1 MLEKLSSPIEVEI
14 RWSSG
19 VLDLGAVQRA
29 DVRVLDGCGFYV
41 LLAGRVRDRGAKLA
55 EVEILTIAPA
65 IEFDLCTAILHAAL
79 DARVV
84 ERQNDLECRVGVMIG
99 ELVRGPAFID
109 AATLHRETAHCL
121 SQAHP
126 SCWTDEDDEHAAL
139 IAWLS
144 VTNSG
149 DHRPLRRSCD
159 RIINT
164 GASR

>member
-19 VLDLGAVQRA
+19 VLDLGAVERA
-29 DVRVLDGCGFYV
+29 DVGVLD
-41 LLAGRVRDRGAKLA
+41 
-55 EVEILTIAPA
+55 
-65 IEFDLCTAILHAAL
+65 
-79 DARVV
+79 
-84 ERQNDLECRVGVMIG
+84 
-99 ELVRGPAFID
+99 
-109 AATLHRETAHCL
+109 
-121 SQAHP
+121 
-126 SCWTDEDDEHAAL
+126 DDEHAAV

-159 RIINT
+159 RIIST